1 MPGNTSSVACD
12 ASQASA
18 NRNPEPDP
26 PNPKPRRVREARSPP
41 MPREYQYPF
50 ELRHLVYFREVARR
64 LHFRE
69 AAESLAV
76 AQPALSRQVAQLE
89 KALGVKLLLRTR
101 RRVEVTAAG
110 QALLDRIEPLL
121 RSLSRIPTEL
131 RALAEGQRGHVRVA
145 FTGLAMATVL
155 PAILREFHRLHPG
168 IKLELNESPTSA
180 QLTALR
186 GGELACGF
194 FHPDAPTPGLK
205 TRLLLREKNGVLLP
219 AGHPLA
225 SRRQLRL
232 RDLSATP
239 FVLFPRT
246 HNPGFYDRVL
256 AAFAAAGVS
265 PAIAEEVWPRA
276 NGVGLVR
283 AGVGATFVCP
293 SEAKHLP
300 PEVVFRPL
308 LGPAPESRLVV
319 GWRESPE
326 IEPALAAFVAVAT
339 AASHA

>member
-1 MPGNTSSVACD
+1 
-12 ASQASA
+12 
-18 NRNPEPDP
+18 
-26 PNPKPRRVREARSPP
+26 

-76 AQPALSRQVAQLE
+76 AQPALSRQIAQLE
-89 KALGVKLLLRTR
+89 KTLGVKLLHRTR
-101 RRVEVTAAG
+101 RRVEVTPAG
-110 QALLDRIEPLL
+110 QALLERVEPLL
-121 RSLSRIPTEL
+121 RSLARVPAEL
-131 RALAEGQRGHVRVA
+131 RALADGQRGHVRVA

-155 PAILREFHRLHPG
+155 PAVLRAFHQQHPG

-186 GGELACGF
+186 NGDLACGF

-205 TRLLLREKNGVLLP
+205 THLLLREKNGVLLP
-219 AGHPLA
+219 AGHALA
-225 SRRQLRL
+225 RRRQLRL
-232 RDLSATP
+232 RDLATTP

-256 AAFAAAGVS
+256 AAFSAVGVI
-265 PAIAEEVWPRA
+265 PTIAEEVWPRA

-283 AGVGATFVCP
+283 AGVGATFMCP

-300 PEVVFRPL
+300 SEVIFRPL
-308 LGPAPESRLVV
+308 TGPAPESRLVV
-319 GWRESPE
+319 GWREPADA
-326 IEPALAAFVAVAT
+326 EPALAAFIAVAT
-339 AASHA
+339 AKYA